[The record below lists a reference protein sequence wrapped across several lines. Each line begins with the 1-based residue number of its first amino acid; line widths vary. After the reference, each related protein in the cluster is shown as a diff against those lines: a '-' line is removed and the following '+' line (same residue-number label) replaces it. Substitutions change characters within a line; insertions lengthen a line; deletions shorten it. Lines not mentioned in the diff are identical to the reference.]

1 MFITLIA
8 DQIYG
13 EIRVYKDRQ
22 IQLSLCCNGSG
33 SNTSSSAGVD
43 TQRTHTTACFRRI
56 KEYRTFQARCR
67 IFVLWDK
74 T

>member
-22 IQLSLCCNGSG
+22 LQLSLCCNGSVVVIV
-33 SNTSSSAGVD
+33 A
-43 TQRTHTTACFRRI
+43 A
-56 KEYRTFQARCR
+56 
-67 IFVLWDK
+67 VLV
-74 T
+74 

>member
-22 IQLSLCCNGSG
+22 LQLSLCCNGSG
-33 SNTSSSAGVD
+33 SNSSSSAGVGY
-43 TQRTHTTACFRRI
+43 TESTHNSM
-56 KEYRTFQARCR
+56 FQKNKR
-67 IFVLWDK
+67 V
-74 T
+74 